1 MKVKTVIAVLLIL
14 LSAFPLFS
22 QSENSIEAQF
32 DHLYTRSNNYQEYK
46 VVNKEK
52 ILELKKNTLDSIEAY
67 KNLINQI
74 QSEVD
79 SQKIENNLISK
90 QAAELE
96 SQLQIAIAKENEL
109 RFLGFSTTKTS
120 YSLLVWCI
128 IGGLLFF
135 SLLFFYRY
143 NNNNQQVRELHKK
156 IHEIEAEFN
165 NHRQRAL
172 EREQQLS
179 RKLLDEQKKNA
190 SS

>member
-14 LSAFPLFS
+14 LSAHPLFS
-22 QSENSIEAQF
+22 QSENSIEDQF
-32 DHLYTRSNNYQEYK
+32 DQMYTRSNNYQEYK
-46 VVNKEK
+46 VVEKVK

-67 KNLINQI
+67 KAVIAQI
-74 QSEVD
+74 QAEVD

-90 QAAELE
+90 QATELE
-96 SQLQIAIAKENEL
+96 TQLKTAVEKENEL
-109 RFLGFSTTKTS
+109 RFLGISTTKTS

-135 SLLFFYRY
+135 SLLFFLRY
-143 NNNNQQVRELHKK
+143 KNNNQQVRELHKK
-156 IHEIEAEFN
+156 IQEIEAEFD